1 MTVTDFDI
9 ETRRQLLKRMMI
21 KDFGARVNSVW
32 EGLRPVTKKMLV
44 GAMQTNLTSP
54 SNFSYD
60 AQADW
65 ELSRLLSALDEQSK
79 DSETKNDTTKLREL
93 KQLAETVADVLEA
106 RSASAEVFI
115 LLAERAL
122 ARRDY
127 REIDKLTDALQERF
141 SPGEICEVVRQTDN
155 PAIRALG
162 YETLAVIPVPKLLS
176 LLDDPLY
183 EEIVR
188 NVLEQQAFE
197 YENEQARQVL
207 EQLEFED
214 ELE

>member
-1 MTVTDFDI
+1 
-9 ETRRQLLKRMMI
+9 MMI

-32 EGLRPVTKKMLV
+32 EGLRPVTRKMLV

-79 DSETKNDTTKLREL
+79 DSEFKKDSEKLREI
-93 KQLAETVADVLEA
+93 KHLAETVADVLEA
-106 RSASAEVFI
+106 QSASAEVFI

-162 YETLAVIPVPKLLS
+162 YETLTFIPVPKLLS

-207 EQLEFED
+207 EQLDYED

>member
-1 MTVTDFDI
+1 
-9 ETRRQLLKRMMI
+9 MI

-32 EGLRPVTKKMLV
+32 EGLRPVTRKMLV

-79 DSETKNDTTKLREL
+79 DSEIKKDSEKLREI
-93 KQLAETVADVLEA
+93 KHWAETVADVLEA
-106 RSASAEVFI
+106 QSASAEVFI

-122 ARRDY
+122 ARKDY

-207 EQLEFED
+207 EQLEYED